1 MVKGLVFGKKK
12 EAQRSTMNIL
22 VIKDIIAT
30 IKVVLKFIIQ

>member
-1 MVKGLVFGKKK
+1 MLVVVGDYGEGSGVWEKK

-30 IKVVLKFIIQ
+30 I